1 MLDVV
6 RLRVSYGE
14 RPVLQGVDLSV
25 AAGEVVGLVGP
36 NGCGK
41 TTLLKA
47 ITRVIPWQ
55 AGEVLLLGAPA
66 SKLSRQELSR
76 RVAVVPQSPALP
88 VGYTA
93 LEVVLMGRTPHLG
106 FLDQEGADDYRR
118 AREALQRVGA
128 ADFAE
133 RRVDELSGGER
144 QNVVLARAL
153 AQDAPILLLDEPTAN
168 LDIGHQIAVAQL
180 VRELASDRRLAVVA
194 AIHDLTLA
202 ALYCDRLA
210 LMDAGALV
218 ANGPPEQVLTAE
230 NILQVYHARVVVLR
244 EPELPAPVVVPYT
257 DGVTDGVP
265 PTGAVSTGRHP

>member
-6 RLRVSYGE
+6 GLRISYGE

-25 AAGEVVGLVGP
+25 AAGQVVGLVGP

-47 ITRVIPWQ
+47 ITRVIPWDD
-55 AGEVLLLGAPA
+55 GEVLLLGAPV
-66 SKLSRQELSR
+66 SKLSRQELAR
-76 RVAVVPQSPALP
+76 RVAVVPQNPLLP

-93 LEVVLMGRTPHLG
+93 LEVVLMGRTPYLG
-106 FLDQEGADDYRR
+106 FLDQEGAEDYRR

-168 LDIGHQIAVAQL
+168 LDIGHQMAVFQQ
-180 VRELASDRRLAVVA
+180 VRELAQQSHLAVLA

-202 ALYCDRLA
+202 ALYCDRLV
-210 LMDAGALV
+210 LMAAGTLV
-218 ANGPPEQVLTAE
+218 ATGPPEQVLTAE
-230 NILQVYHARVVVLR
+230 NISRVYDARVLVLR
-244 EPELPAPVVVPYT
+244 EPELPAPVIIPYA
-257 DGVTDGVP
+257 DGAA
-265 PTGAVSTGRHP
+265 PTGTVQIERQP

>member
-1 MLDVV
+1 MLDVAG
-6 RLRVSYGE
+6 LRVSYGE
-14 RPVLQGVDLSV
+14 RPALQGVDLSV
-25 AAGEVVGLVGP
+25 AAGQVVGLVGP

-47 ITRVIPWQ
+47 ITRVIPWDD
-55 AGEVLLLGAPA
+55 GEVLLLGAPA
-66 SKLSRQELSR
+66 SKLSRQELAR
-76 RVAVVPQSPALP
+76 RVAVVPQSPLLP

-106 FLDQEGADDYRR
+106 FLDQERAEDYRR

-128 ADFAE
+128 ADLAE

-153 AQDAPILLLDEPTAN
+153 AQDASVLLLDEPTAN
-168 LDIGHQIAVAQL
+168 LDIGHQMAVFQL
-180 VRELASDRRLAVVA
+180 VRELAQKSRLAVLA

-202 ALYCDRLA
+202 ALYCDRLV

-218 ANGPPEQVLTAE
+218 ATGSPEQVLTAE
-230 NILQVYHARVVVLR
+230 NILQVYQARVVVLR
-244 EPELPAPVVVPYT
+244 EPELPTPVIIPYA
-257 DGVTDGVP
+257 DGAA
-265 PTGAVSTGRHP
+265 PTGVHIERRS